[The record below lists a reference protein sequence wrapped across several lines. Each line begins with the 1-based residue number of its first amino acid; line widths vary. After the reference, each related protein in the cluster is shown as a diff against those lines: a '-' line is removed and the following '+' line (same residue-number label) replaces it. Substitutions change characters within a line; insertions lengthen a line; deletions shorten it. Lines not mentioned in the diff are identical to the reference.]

1 MKTIRHFSLFTSTFY
16 LLTFFHFSLISLL
29 FSLTL
34 SAQPAAPALEHALT
48 LRVTVADGYDVGAT
62 PHGTR
67 RVIPITGGTFAG
79 PRLHGDILPGG
90 ADYQLVGSSHTD
102 VEAIYNLRTHD
113 GTTIHIRNVGIASD
127 RYFFTAPR
135 FEAPA
140 DGPYAWLN
148 ESLFVCRPTAFYPG
162 GLELTV
168 WRVRDPF
175 TVDDVPPLPAAVR
188 EPAAQ
193 QGTVETF
200 TYLARR
206 DARTFSKHAHVY
218 LPHGYDARD
227 RRTRYD
233 VVYLMHGGGDNSTSF
248 FSDPRS
254 PLPLTQ
260 VLDHL
265 IATGQMDPVIV
276 VTPTFYDDDQHIGA
290 NSRSSESRRKAS
302 LSDGRVAT
310 AEKQQLNRMDDAVAL
325 TRRFHQE
332 LLHDL
337 IPAVERHYRTHL
349 TAPDSASIVATRQ
362 HRAFGGFSM
371 GALCTWY
378 QLAYGSDV
386 VSRFLPLSG
395 DCWVYDEQGTKQ
407 DAYAAAAWLSQQLLR
422 APYGRDIAVHAY
434 SGTEDIAGTPERD
447 LVHALDGTAPFRYHQ
462 PDANLHFAMKQG
474 GVHYYGDI
482 NEYLYHALPLLWPKT
497 SK

>member
-1 MKTIRHFSLFTSTFY
+1 MYRPFAT
-16 LLTFFHFSLISLL
+16 LLRRPLSAVALPLLLL
-29 FSLTL
+29 FL
-34 SAQPAAPALEHALT
+34 SVAALPVAADEPAAPALEYVLT
-48 LRVTVADGYDVGAT
+48 LHVTIADGYDVGAT
-62 PHGTR
+62 PHGYR

-79 PRLHGDILPGG
+79 PRLHGDVLPGG
-90 ADYQLVGSSHTD
+90 ADYQIVGERRTD
-102 VEAIYNLRTHD
+102 VEAIYDLRTHD
-113 GTTIHIRNVGIASD
+113 GVTLHVRNVGFSAPG
-127 RYFFTAPR
+127 YFFTAPR

-140 DGPYAWLN
+140 DSPYAWLN
-148 ESLFVCRPTAFYPG
+148 DALFVCRPTAFFPG
-162 GLELTV
+162 GLELSV

-175 TVDDVPPLPAAVR
+175 TVDAPPALPAAVR
-188 EPAAQ
+188 QPAEQ

-200 TYLARR
+200 AYTAHR
-206 DARTFSKHAHVY
+206 DGRTFTKHARVY
-218 LPHGYDARD
+218 LPYGYDARD
-227 RRTRYD
+227 RRTLYD
-233 VVYLMHGGGDNSTSF
+233 VVYLIHGGGDNSTSF

-276 VTPTFYDDDQHIGA
+276 VTPTFYDDDQHIGE

-310 AEKQQLNRMDDAVAL
+310 AEKQQPNRMDDAVAL
-325 TRRFHQE
+325 TRRFHEE
-332 LLHDL
+332 LQRDL
-337 IPAVERHYRTHL
+337 IPSVERRYRTHL
-349 TAPDSASIVATRQ
+349 AAPDSLSVVATRQ

-378 QLAYGSDV
+378 QLAYGSDA

-395 DCWVYDEQGTKQ
+395 DLWTYDAQGTKQ
-407 DAYAAAAWLSQQLLR
+407 DAYTSAAWLSQQLLH
-422 APYGRDIAVHAY
+422 APYGHDVVVHAY
-434 SGTEDIAGTPERD
+434 TGTEDIAGDPERN
-447 LVHALDGTAPFRYHQ
+447 LIRALEGLPPFRYHV

-482 NEYLYHALPLLWPKT
+482 NEYLYHALPLLWPK
-497 SK
+497 K

>member
-16 LLTFFHFSLISLL
+16 LLTFFHYSLISLL

-113 GTTIHIRNVGIASD
+113 GATIHIRNVGIASD

-200 TYLARR
+200 SYLARR

-290 NSRSSESRRKAS
+290 
-302 LSDGRVAT
+302 
-310 AEKQQLNRMDDAVAL
+310 NRMDDAVAL